1 MTREQAKP
9 KGRLRRWLDGS
20 QESPEISERLK
31 SERRARAKRGSEV
44 PPQNVTPPG
53 PPTGVGGF

>member
-1 MTREQAKP
+1 MTQAQAKP
-9 KGRLRRWLDGS
+9 KGSLRRRLDGR
-20 QESPEISERLK
+20 QESREISERLK

-44 PPQNVTPPG
+44 PRRNVTPPG